1 MSYTEIVF
9 DVDGTLI
16 DTEYAVL
23 HSLQDTV
30 FRFTGNTPDLDTLTF
45 ALGITGKDTLIRL
58 QIEDVDCAL
67 TFWEQALN
75 AYKDSVQVFDG
86 IEMLLRDLTA
96 KGFRLG
102 IVTSKTREEYEADFA
117 CFDIERYF
125 TTIICADDTA
135 RHKPNPDPLVKY
147 MEKSG
152 CCRTDILYIGDSI
165 YDRQCAEA
173 AHCDFALALWGAK
186 RGMDGVRAFAAPGDI
201 LHSLI

>member
-45 ALGITGKDTLIRL
+45 ALGITGKDALIRL

-96 KGFRLG
+96 KG
-102 IVTSKTREEYEADFA
+102 
-117 CFDIERYF
+117 
-125 TTIICADDTA
+125 
-135 RHKPNPDPLVKY
+135 
-147 MEKSG
+147 
-152 CCRTDILYIGDSI
+152 
-165 YDRQCAEA
+165 
-173 AHCDFALALWGAK
+173 
-186 RGMDGVRAFAAPGDI
+186 
-201 LHSLI
+201 

>member
-1 MSYTEIVF
+1 MRYKEIVF

-23 HSLQDTV
+23 HSLQDTIYH
-30 FRFTGNTPDLDTLTF
+30 FTGETPETESLTF
-45 ALGITGKDTLIRL
+45 ALGLTGEDALLRL
-58 QIEDVDCAL
+58 SIADVNLAL
-67 TFWEQALN
+67 TYWEQALKS
-75 AYKDSVQVFDG
+75 YKDSVQVFDG
-86 IEMLLRDLTA
+86 IEMLLRDLTT

-102 IVTSKTREEYEADFA
+102 IVTSKTREEFDADFA

-135 RHKPNPDPLVKY
+135 KHKPNPDPLVKY

-152 CCRTDILYIGDSI
+152 CRRTDILYIGDSI

-186 RGMDGVRAFAAPGDI
+186 REMDGVRAVAAPGDI